1 MIKIKL
7 IKNKLYQI
15 SPEIGS
21 LRMIS
26 GGVWSLRKTPG
37 ISVRRIIHYKPE
49 YGKYIGFHNFRLR
62 KYNSYSTYSYNN
74 GGGDG
79 GGGNNNNNNS
89 FFIILLFGLYYS
101 YKK

>member
-15 SPEIGS
+15 S
-21 LRMIS
+21 
-26 GGVWSLRKTPG
+26 G
-37 ISVRRIIHYKPE
+37 ISVRRIIHYKTDHR
-49 YGKYIGFHNFRLR
+49 KYIAFHNFRLR
-62 KYNSYSTYSYNN
+62 KYNYYSTYSYNN
-74 GGGDG
+74 GGGG
-79 GGGNNNNNNS
+79 NNNNNS